1 MSVLAQLKGSKSIG
15 KKEWTQEQV
24 RLYFGMKFLGFKRA
38 QITEVVGHSVNSVT
52 YIGRRFKTDEA
63 LTKFTGFNTTE
74 QYTEFTETYLN
85 SDESPEETTESDE
98 EIETQELQDQVEDN
112 NDQEGLETEE
122 TA

>member
-1 MSVLAQLKGSKSIG
+1 MSVLAQLKGSKSNG
-15 KKEWTQEQV
+15 KKEWTQEEV

-63 LTKFTGFNTTE
+63 LTKFTEFDTTE
-74 QYTEFTETYLN
+74 QYTEFTTDYLN
-85 SDESPEETTESDE
+85 ESAEEHDANEAEATAE
-98 EIETQELQDQVEDN
+98 EMAQMAIGDS
-112 NDQEGLETEE
+112 EE